1 MAESSV
7 GKMYI
12 CAEIHVKQH
21 IGMYRNIVEQLKE
34 WKDKAR
40 RKPLVLAGAR
50 QVGKTYI
57 LRKFGEQEFANVA
70 YINCDDNELA
80 KDLFARDYDM
90 QRIILAIGAI
100 TGQSIEA
107 GKTLIILDEIQEAPR
122 GLSVLKYFCENA
134 PQYHVAVAGS
144 LLGITMHRGE
154 SFPVGKV
161 DVLHIYPMTFDE
173 FLLAKGKKQMVDLL
187 RSKDWD
193 TIKLLRGEYI
203 KALREYYF
211 VGGMPEAVRE
221 FVESNDAV
229 KVREIQNNILYAYRK
244 DISKH
249 VPVSESNRIN
259 MVWQS
264 MPSQLAKENKKFV
277 YGVAKPGGRAKDFE
291 VAIQWLLDAGLVY
304 KAERVQ
310 QPKMPLKFYVDI
322 AAFKLFLL
330 DCGLLGAM
338 SETPPEKLLVAEN
351 GMEESK
357 GAFTENYVMSQLVAT
372 RSMSVFYYSNDAK
385 LEIDFL
391 IQHNGM
397 IVPVEAKAE
406 ENLRSKSLSVFVSS
420 YAGMHGLRFSMS
432 DYREQDW
439 LTNVPLYAVST
450 YF

>member
-1 MAESSV
+1 
-7 GKMYI
+7 
-12 CAEIHVKQH
+12 
-21 IGMYRNIVEQLKE
+21 MYRNIIEQLRE
-34 WKDKAR
+34 WKNKEG
-40 RKPLVLAGAR
+40 RKPLILAGAR

-57 LRKFGEQEFANVA
+57 LRKFGEEEFDNVV
-70 YINCDDNELA
+70 YVNCEDNVLA
-80 KDLFARDYDM
+80 KNLFVQDYNM
-90 QRIILAIGAI
+90 QRIVLALGAI
-100 TGQSIEA
+100 AGQSIEA

-161 DVLHIYPMTFDE
+161 DILHIYPMTFDE
-173 FLLAKGKKQMVDLL
+173 FLLAKGNRQLVDIL
-187 RSKDWD
+187 RSKDWV
-193 TIKLLRGEYI
+193 TIKLLKSEYI

-211 VGGMPEAVRE
+211 VGGMPEAVGKFIE
-221 FVESNDAV
+221 TNDAV
-229 KVREIQNNILYAYRK
+229 KVREIQKNILYTYQK

-249 VPVSESNRIN
+249 VPTSESNRIN

-264 MPSQLAKENKKFV
+264 MPSQLVKENKKFI

-291 VAIQWLLDAGLVY
+291 VAIQWLMDAGLVY
-304 KAERVQ
+304 KVERVNEA
-310 QPKMPLKFYVDI
+310 KMPLKFYVDI
-322 AAFKLFLL
+322 SSFKLFLL

-338 SETPPEKLLVAEN
+338 SETPPEKLLLAEN

-372 RSMSVFYYSNDAK
+372 HDTSVFYYSNDAK

-391 IQHNGM
+391 IQHGNE
-397 IVPVEAKAE
+397 IVPIEAKAE
-406 ENLRSKSLSVFVSS
+406 ENLRAKSLSTFVASHS
-420 YAGMHGLRFSMS
+420 EMHGLRFSMS

-439 LTNVPLYAVST
+439 MTNVPLYAITS
-450 YF
+450 YFLP

>member
-1 MAESSV
+1 
-7 GKMYI
+7 
-12 CAEIHVKQH
+12 
-21 IGMYRNIVEQLKE
+21 MYRNIIEQLKE
-34 WKDKAR
+34 WKNKER
-40 RKPLVLAGAR
+40 RKPLILAGAR

-57 LRKFGEQEFANVA
+57 LKKFGEQEFANVA

-80 KDLFARDYDM
+80 KDLFVQDYDM

-100 TGQSIEA
+100 TQQSIEA
-107 GKTLIILDEIQEAPR
+107 GKTLIILDEIQESPR

-144 LLGITMHRGE
+144 LLGISMHRGE

-173 FLLAKGKKQMVDLL
+173 FLLAKGKSQMVDIL
-187 RSKDWD
+187 RSKDWI
-193 TIKLLRGEYI
+193 TIKLLRGEFI

-211 VGGMPEAVRE
+211 VGGMPESVNE
-221 FVESNDAV
+221 FIGTNDAM
-229 KVREIQNNILYAYRK
+229 KVREIQNNILYTYQK

-249 VPVSESNRIN
+249 VPISESNRIN
-259 MVWQS
+259 MVWRS
-264 MPSQLAKENKKFV
+264 MPSQLVKENKKFI

-291 VAIQWLLDAGLVY
+291 VAIQWLMDAGLVY
-304 KAERVQ
+304 KAERIL

-322 AAFKLFLL
+322 SSFKLFLL

-338 SETPPEKLLVAEN
+338 SETPPENLLVADN

-357 GAFTENYVMSQLVAT
+357 GAFTENYVMSQLVST
-372 RSMSVFYYSNDAK
+372 HNTSVFYYSNDAK

-391 IQHNGM
+391 IQHGSK
-397 IVPVEAKAE
+397 IVPIEAKAE
-406 ENLRSKSLSVFVSS
+406 ENLRSKSLSIFV
-420 YAGMHGLRFSMS
+420 ADHPELHGLRFSMS

-439 LTNVPLYAVST
+439 MTNVPLYAVST

>member
-1 MAESSV
+1 
-7 GKMYI
+7 
-12 CAEIHVKQH
+12 
-21 IGMYRNIVEQLKE
+21 MYRNIIEQLKK
-34 WKDKAR
+34 WKNKED
-40 RKPLVLAGAR
+40 RKPLILSGAR

-57 LRKFGEQEFANVA
+57 LKRFGEQEFANVA

-80 KDLFARDYDM
+80 KNLFTQDYNI

-100 TGQSIEA
+100 TSQSIEA
-107 GKTLIILDEIQEAPR
+107 GKTLIILDEIQESTR

-161 DVLHIYPMTFDE
+161 DILHIYPMTFDE
-173 FLLAKGKKQMVDLL
+173 FLLAKDKKQMVEIL
-187 RSKDWD
+187 RSKDWM
-193 TIKLLRGEYI
+193 TIKMLKNEYV

-211 VGGMPEAVRE
+211 VGGMPESVRKFIE
-221 FVESNDAV
+221 TNDAI
-229 KVREIQNNILYAYRK
+229 KVREVQNNILYAYQK

-249 VPVSESNRIN
+249 VPTSESNRIN

-264 MPSQLAKENKKFV
+264 MPSQLVKENKKFI
-277 YGVAKPGGRAKDFE
+277 YGVAKPRGRAKDFE
-291 VAIQWLLDAGLVY
+291 IAIQWLMDAGLVY
-304 KAERVQ
+304 KAERVNEA
-310 QPKMPLKFYVDI
+310 KMPLKFYVDI
-322 AAFKLFLL
+322 FSFKLFLL

-372 RSMSVFYYSNDAK
+372 RNASVFYYSNDAK

-391 IQHNGM
+391 IQYAGE
-397 IVPVEAKAE
+397 IVPIEAKAE
-406 ENLRSKSLSVFVSS
+406 ENLRAKSLSTFVTSRP
-420 YAGMHGLRFSMS
+420 GMHGLRFSMS
-432 DYREQDW
+432 DYQEQDW
-439 LTNVPLYAVST
+439 MTNIPLYAIST
-450 YF
+450 YFQA